1 MKHFLTTLTVLS
13 LLSAP
18 AAHTEEKTDSYISDN
33 LYIYLHS
40 GPGTQY
46 RIMGSVDAG
55 TKISIME
62 DKQENGYTQI
72 IDDRGRKGWIESKFI
87 SYKQSLKLLV
97 PLLNAEL
104 TKVKAALANATSD
117 ATAKTQGLIE
127 SLELRNTQLREL
139 EERTTELNQKLI
151 DSETEIRELRA
162 QIDTQKDD
170 LLMRWFTYGGMVAGA
185 GLLFGLI
192 MPHIIPRRKKR
203 NSGWK

>member
-1 MKHFLTTLTVLS
+1 M
-13 LLSAP
+13 LSAP
-18 AAHTEEKTDSYISDN
+18 IVHAENQNSYISDN

-40 GPGTQY
+40 GPSTQY

-55 TKISIME
+55 TKVIIQE

-72 IDDRGRKGWIESKFI
+72 IDDRGRKGWVETKFI
-87 SYKQSLKLLV
+87 SHKQSLKSLV
-97 PLLNAEL
+97 PSLEAEL
-104 TKVKAALANATSD
+104 SQVKAALANATSD
-117 ATAKTQGLIE
+117 STAKTQSLIE
-127 SLELRNTQLREL
+127 SLDLRNTQLREL

-203 NSGWK
+203 NSGWE